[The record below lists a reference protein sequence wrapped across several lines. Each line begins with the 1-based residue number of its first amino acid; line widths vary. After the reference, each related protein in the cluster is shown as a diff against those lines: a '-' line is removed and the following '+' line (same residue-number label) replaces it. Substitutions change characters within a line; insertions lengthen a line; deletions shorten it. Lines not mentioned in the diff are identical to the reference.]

1 MEQEQIL
8 IFYPYLGAFLSIGL
22 IYFSDSKRI
31 FNQDSYLF
39 YSLTL
44 SFLGL
49 FIFPHVIAS
58 KIDFSLIASFVF
70 LILAIHYLIYES
82 FKELSKE
89 WMTIFISILLFLP
102 LMKAPGILAAHII
115 IFIGFRNKSVF
126 IANLGRLA
134 LIGYFFILYYQ
145 MEITLLQKS
154 LYMLGS
160 GVLFLFTYSG
170 WVLYERKMES
180 K

>member
-1 MEQEQIL
+1 
-8 IFYPYLGAFLSIGL
+8 
-22 IYFSDSKRI
+22 
-31 FNQDSYLF
+31 
-39 YSLTL
+39 
-44 SFLGL
+44 
-49 FIFPHVIAS
+49 
-58 KIDFSLIASFVF
+58 
-70 LILAIHYLIYES
+70 
-82 FKELSKE
+82 
-89 WMTIFISILLFLP
+89 
-102 LMKAPGILAAHII
+102 
-115 IFIGFRNKSVF
+115 
-126 IANLGRLA
+126 LGRLA